1 VSSPAAQ
8 RKACCVIRHFNA
20 VTTTVNQAY
29 SFILLA
35 ASNPAHPMSA
45 AFRHSIGHWADRFSG
60 RSLVQCR
67 RSALTRSPHR
77 LARDAHFLLGLP
89 GKLDDIQEARW

>member
-35 ASNPAHPMSA
+35 ASNPAHPA
-45 AFRHSIGHWADRFSG
+45 APHEDGIREKRTAPDYK
-60 RSLVQCR
+60 LV
-67 RSALTRSPHR
+67 TRP
-77 LARDAHFLLGLP
+77 
-89 GKLDDIQEARW
+89 I